1 MSIERLNFSTDN
13 RYNSL
18 ESSIHVARYMI
29 AKEFVKG
36 KRVLDIAC
44 GEGYGSFLLH
54 QWGALKVTG
63 VDISADAIENAQM
76 NFSHADIEF
85 ICSNA
90 QNIVFEEKYDVII
103 SLETIEHVNDE
114 SQYLNVLKNALTDD
128 GILIVSCP
136 NDHWYYNENES
147 NEYHLR
153 KYTFD
158 DFVLSSE
165 SVLGKAKH
173 WLLGTN
179 VFGYGN
185 FIINP
190 ITKKLQCDKDFLEM
204 KDIVNQENTNCLASY
219 SEQKHLPSEKESLYY
234 VGIWSKNSLIL
245 NSNNGINIFPVA
257 PAHFNRLSLDWV
269 YIIQNRV
276 NENFLPEKSEVRLF
290 LEGIKYT
297 FLYDVE
303 GKSMQK
309 TASEVSISILEAI
322 AQNGGLDKSVDRKNV
337 IIYRKFPEGI
347 KKAQIDL
354 TREDL
359 QNSPYFWL
367 QNGDLVVFNTRAK
380 SFYGFGKEPLQT
392 LTTGVSIL
400 TTALSIYLLITKI

>member
-1 MSIERLNFSTDN
+1 MMKKFKLLILLVFLVLTSCVNVKDVRYLQPNENLVLNSEGLISYDN
-13 RYNSL
+13 MPKYRVTKHDILKLNIITTPKGDAAQFYSSLHAQQGNSGGDG
-18 ESSIHVARYMI
+18 SSFYFNGLRIDDQGEVYI
-29 AKEFVKG
+29 LGIG
-36 KRVLDIAC
+36 KIKA
-44 GEGYGSFLLH
+44 EGR
-54 QWGALKVTG
+54 
-63 VDISADAIENAQM
+63 
-76 NFSHADIEF
+76 
-85 ICSNA
+85 
-90 QNIVFEEKYDVII
+90 
-103 SLETIEHVNDE
+103 TIEE
-114 SQYLNVLKNALTDD
+114 IQTD
-128 GILIVSCP
+128 
-136 NDHWYYNENES
+136 
-147 NEYHLR
+147 
-153 KYTFD
+153 
-158 DFVLSSE
+158 
-165 SVLGKAKH
+165 
-173 WLLGTN
+173 
-179 VFGYGN
+179 
-185 FIINP
+185 
-190 ITKKLQCDKDFLEM
+190 
-204 KDIVNQENTNCLASY
+204 
-219 SEQKHLPSEKESLYY
+219 
-234 VGIWSKNSLIL
+234 
-245 NSNNGINIFPVA
+245 
-257 PAHFNRLSLDWV
+257 
-269 YIIQNRV
+269 IQNRV

-380 SFYGFGKEPLQT
+380 TFYGFGKEPLQT

>member
-1 MSIERLNFSTDN
+1 MMKKFKLLILLVFLVLTSCLNVKDVRYLQPNENLVLNSEGLISYDNMPKYRVTKHDILKLSIITTPKGDAAQFYSSLHAQQG
-13 RYNSL
+13 NSGGDG
-18 ESSIHVARYMI
+18 SSFYFNGLRID
-29 AKEFVKG
+29 EKG
-36 KRVLDIAC
+36 EIYILGIGKIKA
-44 GEGYGSFLLH
+44 EGR
-54 QWGALKVTG
+54 
-63 VDISADAIENAQM
+63 
-76 NFSHADIEF
+76 
-85 ICSNA
+85 
-90 QNIVFEEKYDVII
+90 
-103 SLETIEHVNDE
+103 TIEI
-114 SQYLNVLKNALTDD
+114 QTD
-128 GILIVSCP
+128 
-136 NDHWYYNENES
+136 
-147 NEYHLR
+147 
-153 KYTFD
+153 
-158 DFVLSSE
+158 
-165 SVLGKAKH
+165 
-173 WLLGTN
+173 
-179 VFGYGN
+179 
-185 FIINP
+185 
-190 ITKKLQCDKDFLEM
+190 
-204 KDIVNQENTNCLASY
+204 
-219 SEQKHLPSEKESLYY
+219 
-234 VGIWSKNSLIL
+234 
-245 NSNNGINIFPVA
+245 
-257 PAHFNRLSLDWV
+257 
-269 YIIQNRV
+269 IQNRV